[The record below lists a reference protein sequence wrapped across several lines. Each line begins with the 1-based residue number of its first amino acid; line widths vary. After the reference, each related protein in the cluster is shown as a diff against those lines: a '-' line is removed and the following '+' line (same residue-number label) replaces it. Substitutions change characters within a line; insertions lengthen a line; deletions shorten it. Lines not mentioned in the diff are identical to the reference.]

1 MLIFRKS
8 KQEINQMKIPFEMM
22 NQIFGNLDK
31 IK

>member
-1 MLIFRKS
+1 LS
-8 KQEINQMKIPFEMM
+8 NQEIIQMKIPFEMM